1 MAKET
6 DWEAIEREYRA
17 GQLSVSEIGRQHGV
31 SHTAINKRAK
41 KEAWPRDLA
50 ARVRQEVSSRLVS
63 DEVSE
68 ANAHE
73 AIDVAARRGVE
84 VVRSHRRDIGRGRD
98 VLARLIE
105 ELDMVTAHRAEIEDE
120 IEAFV
125 EIEAGDSDAAKAR
138 AEKRRAAMH
147 RAVSLSSRAG
157 AMMSLSSAMKNVV
170 GLERQAFSLDDESGD
185 GDALQIIINKPA

>member
-1 MAKET
+1 MAKTT
-6 DWEAIEREYRA
+6 DWEAVEREYRA
-17 GQLSVSEIGRQHGV
+17 GQLSVSEIGRQHSV
-31 SHTAINKRAK
+31 SHTAINKRAA
-41 KEAWPRDLA
+41 KEAWVRDLA
-50 ARVRQEVSSRLVS
+50 ARVRQEVSARLVS

-73 AIDVAARRGVE
+73 AVDVAARRGVE

-98 VLARLIE
+98 VLARLVE
-105 ELDMVTAHRAEIEDE
+105 ELDMVTAHRAEIEGE
-120 IEAFV
+120 IEAFTDP
-125 EIEAGDSDAAKAR
+125 GDGASEKSLAS

-170 GLERQAFSLDDESGD
+170 GLERQAFSLDDDSDD
-185 GDALQIIINKPA
+185 GDPLQIIINKPA

>member
-1 MAKET
+1 MAKQT

-17 GQLSVSEIGRQHGV
+17 GQLSVSEIGRQRDV

-41 KEAWPRDLA
+41 KDGWTRDLA
-50 ARVRQEVSSRLVS
+50 ARVRQEVSARLVS

-73 AIDVAARRGVE
+73 AVEVAAARGVE

-105 ELDMVTAHRAEIEDE
+105 ELDMATAHRAEIEEE
-120 IEAFV
+120 IDAFV
-125 EIEAGDSDAAKAR
+125 EVAAGESEAAKAR

-157 AMMSLSSAMKNVV
+157 AMMSLSGALKNVV
-170 GLERQAFSLDDESGD
+170 ALERQAFSLDDGD
-185 GDALQIIINKPA
+185 GDEAVQVTINKPA